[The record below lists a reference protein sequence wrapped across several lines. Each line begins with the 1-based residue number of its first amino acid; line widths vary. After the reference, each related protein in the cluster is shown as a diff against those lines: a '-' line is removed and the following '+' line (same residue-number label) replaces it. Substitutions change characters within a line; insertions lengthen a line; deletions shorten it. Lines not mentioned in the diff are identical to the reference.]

1 MDSLSNL
8 KNLVL
13 NTNLN
18 ENMIFIFEKKL
29 NISKLIPK
37 RNESKISEN
46 FFEINDNK
54 KDNSINIFI
63 GRNIFTQEEITIIKL
78 KEEKITF
85 KEMINRINNIKIN
98 ETKKILFNLINV

>member
-1 MDSLSNL
+1 
-8 KNLVL
+8 
-13 NTNLN
+13 
-18 ENMIFIFEKKL
+18 MIFIFEKKL
-29 NISKLIPK
+29 NILKLIPK
-37 RNESKISEN
+37 RNETKISVN

-85 KEMINRINNIKIN
+85 KEMINRINNININ